1 MSRLVG
7 LYPSD
12 WRVRY
17 EGEFL
22 ALLEERPPS
31 IRDQFD
37 IARSAID
44 AHLHPQVN
52 RPQRIRDR
60 YGLGPLAG
68 FGLFALAVF
77 LMATGP
83 VQFDEY
89 GIYRDGSAA
98 FLPLIV
104 AAALLSVGL
113 YRIVDRLP
121 AGAKGSRV
129 AGWLAIGAGL
139 GWISIPW
146 LLPVGLVFLLAV
158 LGLAA
163 GARRLGIWPT
173 WSFVVLVAALVVPAG
188 LIAAQ
193 TVPALVC
200 VPGRGSRLPDHLRP
214 AQRNVADR
222 RQRPPAGL
230 ARSATRDATHRTD
243 GPGPGSGWLTW
254 APE

>member
-52 RPQRIRDR
+52 RPKRIRDR

-121 AGAKGSRV
+121 AGARGSRV

-146 LLPVGLVFLLAV
+146 LLPLGLVFLLAV

-193 TVPALVC
+193 LFLPWYVFRVAGLDYVVIFGLLSATWLIVASVLLQGWPDRR
-200 VPGRGSRLPDHLRP
+200 PETPRIGQMGRGQD
-214 AQRNVADR
+214 
-222 RQRPPAGL
+222 
-230 ARSATRDATHRTD
+230 
-243 GPGPGSGWLTW
+243 PGG
-254 APE
+254 